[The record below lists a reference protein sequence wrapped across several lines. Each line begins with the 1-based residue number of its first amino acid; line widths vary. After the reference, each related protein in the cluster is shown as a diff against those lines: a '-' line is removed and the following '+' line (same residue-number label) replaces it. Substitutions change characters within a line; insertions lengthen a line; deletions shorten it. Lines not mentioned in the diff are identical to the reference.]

1 MLGLS
6 DLFMSAWGALAKTRP
21 LEEPAKAA
29 QQVADQANKHISDFT
44 AAKAAF
50 TSLKGSGE
58 TLVADTPETASWPAL
73 LQTVMATLPNPA
85 QELKDKIPDFDP
97 TVPTNIPLVGMLR
110 VHVDK
115 ILPVY
120 RSDVKTE
127 WFDTLDTQWLNF
139 MQPYDIANPPSGP
152 GWIVQV
158 VGHHYNP
165 SRLTKDLS
173 DREKQFALGP
183 EPYISREILPRFWD
197 PRLRLLGV
205 HHAVLTSFYPDREW
219 TTDKGASAVPPP
231 QLLARAEPPADAAG
245 TDVTGGGGMTDMMS
259 YRMGRMGAMGR
270 GGMSGGM
277 SGGMG
282 GEMGMAGMMM
292 QERMGRGMGMGM
304 GMGPGMGAATK
315 KEDIDY
321 LTRTDFKIE
330 FLWQPPNPTDL
341 PKTDEER
348 IAKIQELAKAMV
360 AENEKKK
367 GAIQFDETA
376 LAKLSEAQS
385 KQALD
390 TFSEEM
396 KKEQEAA
403 SSAAEAATPGA
414 ATQPAATP
422 SAAPGTTPA
431 GAAPQ

>member
-1 MLGLS
+1 
-6 DLFMSAWGALAKTRP
+6 
-21 LEEPAKAA
+21 
-29 QQVADQANKHISDFT
+29 
-44 AAKAAF
+44 
-50 TSLKGSGE
+50 
-58 TLVADTPETASWPAL
+58 
-73 LQTVMATLPNPA
+73 
-85 QELKDKIPDFDP
+85 
-97 TVPTNIPLVGMLR
+97 
-110 VHVDK
+110 
-115 ILPVY
+115 
-120 RSDVKTE
+120 
-127 WFDTLDTQWLNF
+127 
-139 MQPYDIANPPSGP
+139 
-152 GWIVQV
+152 
-158 VGHHYNP
+158 
-165 SRLTKDLS
+165 
-173 DREKQFALGP
+173 
-183 EPYISREILPRFWD
+183 
-197 PRLRLLGV
+197 
-205 HHAVLTSFYPDREW
+205 
-219 TTDKGASAVPPP
+219 
-231 QLLARAEPPADAAG
+231 
-245 TDVTGGGGMTDMMS
+245 
-259 YRMGRMGAMGR
+259 
-270 GGMSGGM
+270 
-277 SGGMG
+277 
-282 GEMGMAGMMM
+282 
-292 QERMGRGMGMGM
+292 MGRGMGMGM